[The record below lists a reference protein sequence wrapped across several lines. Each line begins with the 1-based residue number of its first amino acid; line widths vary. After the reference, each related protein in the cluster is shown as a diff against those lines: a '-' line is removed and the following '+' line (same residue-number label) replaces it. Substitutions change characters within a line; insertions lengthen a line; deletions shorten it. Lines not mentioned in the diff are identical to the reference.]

1 MLVDLSLPGNAA
13 IHEYIAL
20 AAVAM
25 HVTKED
31 DLIIPVARRD
41 ELFRK
46 VDGRVEQARRIGPSS
61 IEIAADHV
69 AAIVADDDAI
79 RVQHWDNLEDEGVPQ
94 QLSLSVILLK

>member
-1 MLVDLSLPGNAA
+1 MLVYFSLPGNAA

-31 DLIIPVARRD
+31 DLIISVVARRNK
-41 ELFRK
+41 LFRK

-61 IEIAADHV
+61 I
-69 AAIVADDDAI
+69 
-79 RVQHWDNLEDEGVPQ
+79 
-94 QLSLSVILLK
+94 